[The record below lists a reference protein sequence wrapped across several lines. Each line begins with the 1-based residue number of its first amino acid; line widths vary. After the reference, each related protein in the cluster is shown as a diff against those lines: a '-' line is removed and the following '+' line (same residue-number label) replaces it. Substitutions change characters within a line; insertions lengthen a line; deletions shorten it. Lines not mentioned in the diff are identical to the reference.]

1 MTRAVPRRPFIA
13 VLLACAA
20 LSPSPGRGHAQAGA
34 QEANRPLGAE
44 CPPSESSRIVVPL
57 TGIVRDRRADAP
69 LPDARVALR
78 YRDERRAVRGEAV
91 ETLSDEDGRYL
102 LCNLTAFSEATVTP
116 FYVGIEGEETRVRLD
131 RAQEID
137 LEVDLGESAYLVFSV
152 VSAETG
158 APVQGASV
166 RLSPIP
172 LGGVTD
178 SLGRVGL
185 RHVPPGSYGLE
196 VRHIAFATQEDSLEI
211 AADQLSEIR
220 VDLTTQVLAVEPL
233 RVTITGRDPVL
244 IERGFYE
251 RKAAIEEGYFG
262 THEEIVP
269 YTMFR
274 TLFRFRREFVTRYD
288 RGRVYLLDGR
298 PITRLGYDASS
309 LNEIAFRRVRGVEAF
324 PCVEAPP
331 RLWNQ
336 LLLEDLIGLATDECT
351 LVLIWTR

>member
-1 MTRAVPRRPFIA
+1 L
-13 VLLACAA
+13 LLACAA
-20 LSPSPGRGHAQAGA
+20 LCLSPGPGNAQAQS
-34 QEANRPLGAE
+34 QEADRVGAE
-44 CPPSESSRIVVPL
+44 CPPSEFSRVVVPL

-69 LPDARVALR
+69 LPGARVTLR
-78 YRDERRAVRGEAV
+78 YRDERGSLVGEAV

-102 LCNLTAFSEATVTP
+102 LCNLTAFVEASVTP

-131 RAQEID
+131 RPQEID
-137 LEVDLGESAYLVFSV
+137 LEVDLGKAAYLVFSV

-158 APVQGASV
+158 APVPGASV
-166 RLSPIP
+166 QLTPIP

-196 VRHIAFATQEDSLEI
+196 VRHIAFATREDSLEV

-244 IERGFYE
+244 LERGFYE
-251 RKAAIEEGYFG
+251 RKAGIEGGYFAN
-262 THEEIVP
+262 HEEIVP

-274 TLFRFRREFVTRYD
+274 TLLQFNRDLMVTYA
-288 RGRVYLLDGR
+288 RGRVFLLDGR
-298 PITRLGYDASS
+298 PIRRLGYDDPSQ
-309 LNEIAFRRVRGVEAF
+309 LNEISFNRIRGIEAF
-324 PCVEAPP
+324 PCHEAPNW
-331 RLWNQ
+331 LWNQ
-336 LLLEDLIGLATDECT
+336 LLPEDIADLPMGGDCNLI
-351 LVLIWTR
+351 LIWTR

>member
-1 MTRAVPRRPFIA
+1 M
-13 VLLACAA
+13 
-20 LSPSPGRGHAQAGA
+20 
-34 QEANRPLGAE
+34 
-44 CPPSESSRIVVPL
+44 
-57 TGIVRDRRADAP
+57 
-69 LPDARVALR
+69 
-78 YRDERRAVRGEAV
+78 DETV
-91 ETLSDEDGRYL
+91 ETVSDEEGRYL
-102 LCNLTAFSEATVTP
+102 LCNLTAFGEASVTP
-116 FYVGIEGEETRVRLD
+116 FYAGLEGVERPVRLD
-131 RAQEID
+131 RPQEID

-166 RLSPIP
+166 QLSPIP

-185 RHVPPGSYGLE
+185 RRVPPGSYGLA
-196 VRHIAFATQEDSLEI
+196 VRHIAFATREDSLEI

-251 RKAAIEEGYFG
+251 RKAAIEDGYFG
-262 THEEIVP
+262 SHEEIVP

-274 TLFRFRREFVTRYD
+274 TLFQFKRELAVRYA
-288 RGRVYLLDGR
+288 RGRVFLLDGR
-298 PITRLGYDASS
+298 PIRRLGYDDPSQ
-309 LNEIAFRRVRGVEAF
+309 LNEISFNRIRGIEAF
-324 PCVEAPP
+324 PCHEAPK

-336 LLLEDLIGLATDECT
+336 LLPADIADLPRGGDCT

>member
-1 MTRAVPRRPFIA
+1 MTRITPLRASVGLPFA
-13 VLLACAA
+13 FCA
-20 LSPSPGRGHAQAGA
+20 LGPSPGGADAQVPA
-34 QEANRPLGAE
+34 QEADPPGAE
-44 CPPSESSRIVVPL
+44 CPASESSRIVVPL
-57 TGIVRDRRADAP
+57 AGTVLDRRAGAP

-78 YRDERRAVRGEAV
+78 YRDESGEIVGEAV
-91 ETLSDEDGRYL
+91 ESRSDEDGRYL
-102 LCNLTAFSEATVTP
+102 LCNLTAFRAASVTP
-116 FYVGIEGEETRVRLD
+116 SYLGIEGREIRVRLD
-131 RAQEID
+131 RPQEVD

-158 APVQGASV
+158 APVQGATV
-166 RLSPIP
+166 QLSPIP

-196 VRHIAFATQEDSLEI
+196 IRHIAFATKEDSLEI
-211 AADQLSEIR
+211 VANQLSEIR
-220 VDLTTQVLAVEPL
+220 VDLTAEVLALEPL

-269 YTMFR
+269 YNMFR
-274 TLFRFRREFVTRYD
+274 TLFEFRNEFVTRYA
-288 RGRVYLLDGR
+288 RGRVFLLDGV
-298 PITRLGYDASS
+298 PITRLGYDASTI
-309 LNEIAFRRVRGVEAF
+309 NEIAFRRVRGVEAF

-336 LLLEDLIGLATDECT
+336 LLLDDLIGLATDECT